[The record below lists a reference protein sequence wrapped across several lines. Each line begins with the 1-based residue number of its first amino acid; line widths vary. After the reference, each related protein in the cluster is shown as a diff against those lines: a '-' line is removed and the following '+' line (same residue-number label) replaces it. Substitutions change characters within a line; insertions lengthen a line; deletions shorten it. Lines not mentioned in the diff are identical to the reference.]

1 MAFSFVCRLQSPI
14 GERIGFLYFILNIV
28 GQVTEEIYKKI
39 RAKFITLLVSEAI
52 ADALLQ
58 KFWKKTLREM
68 SCNNIVD
75 IMDCFTLL

>member
-1 MAFSFVCRLQSPI
+1 MLIVLREEFDSTP
-14 GERIGFLYFILNIV
+14 LYCV
-28 GQVTEEIYKKI
+28 EEEIYKKI
-39 RAKFITLLVSEAI
+39 RAKFIALLMSEAI